1 MLKTA
6 ISIGIGSLAVL
17 VGAGVYFRRRSR
29 SRRFLSTSE
38 WVKLMR
44 ENDARVAAKRKSGN
58 RRTPEAQA

>member
-6 ISIGIGSLAVL
+6 ISIGISSLAVL

-29 SRRFLSTSE
+29 SRRFVSTSD

-44 ENDARVAAKRKSGN
+44 ENDARATAKRKLDE
-58 RRTPEAQA
+58 RRRLKAQG